1 MTCVSDINP
10 QTEVKSSGSG
20 FLEQITRLS
29 EEEAIAQ
36 GYTVIKTAQDLDNIR
51 NNLSGKYIL
60 MNDIDLSS
68 YSNWDPIGSVDKNFR
83 GILDGNGY
91 IVSNLTINREN
102 EDNVGLLGLATGA
115 EIKNLGLENVDV
127 SGNSHTGGLVGLHT
141 GNITNCFVS
150 GSISGQENVGGL
162 AGTGSNFTSCYAT
175 GDVSGY
181 SNVGGLVGSES
192 GFISGSYASNT
203 VTGINKNIGGL
214 VGKAESHVILN
225 CYTDG
230 VVNSTGMYT
239 GGITGSGGEI
249 RNSFTLASVTG
260 DVFTG
265 GISGAALVISN
276 CYAAGKVSGRNSG
289 AIAGT
294 NMMEIKDC
302 IFDKEKTEI
311 SKPIGNNNAT
321 SSNVQGFSSSEM
333 QNPTNWSGWDANI
346 WDFST
351 YPPKLKWQEPLK
363 VPIDPTPPPDP
374 DQPGGGTDP
383 DNPDGGG
390 TGGTDTGKTPPVGAL
405 RLQIGADSTGSSAI
419 YVDTEFDLGEFEVD
433 FTSADTCA
441 SAIEDIDEAL
451 SEINRKRAE
460 FGAVINRINTIL
472 TTQTIVINRINT
484 ILTTQTITIQNYSA
498 SKSTIM
504 DADIATESAE
514 YVKNQILQQTSTTL
528 LAQSEN
534 LHSSI
539 IMSLIS

>member
-102 EDNVGLLGLATGA
+102 EDNVGLLGLATMA

-230 VVNSTGMYT
+230 VVNSTGTYT

-249 RNSFTLASVTG
+249 RNSFTTASVTG
-260 DVFTG
+260 RAFTG
-265 GISGAALVISN
+265 GISGFGLLISN
-276 CYAAGKVSGRNSG
+276 CYAAGKVSGGNFSG
-289 AIAGT
+289 AIVGT
-294 NMMEIKDC
+294 NGYSIKDC
-302 IFDKEKTEI
+302 IFDIEKTGY
-311 SKPIGNNNAT
+311 SVAIGSNTGGTTSNNK
-321 SSNVQGFSSSEM
+321 GLSSSEM
-333 QNPTNWSGWDANI
+333 QNASNWQGWDDTI
-346 WDFST
+346 WNFSS
-351 YPPKLKWQEPLK
+351 YPPKLKWQMPLK
-363 VPIDPTPPPDP
+363 DPIDPSPPTDPDP
-374 DQPGGGTDP
+374 DQPGGGDMP
-383 DNPDGGG
+383 IP
-390 TGGTDTGKTPPVGAL
+390 GAV
-405 RLQIGADSTGSSAI
+405 RLQIGSDSSSTSAI
-419 YVDTEFDLGEFEVD
+419 YVDTSFDLGAFEVD
-433 FTSADTCA
+433 FTSADSCA
-441 SAIEDIDEAL
+441 AAIEDIDEAL

-460 FGAVINRINTIL
+460 FGA
-472 TTQTIVINRINT
+472 VINRINT

-514 YVKNQILQQTSTTL
+514 YVKNQILQQTSSTL

-539 IMSLIS
+539 IMSLIRLIRQM